1 MLMAG
6 GSALLGSVMRGME
19 SGRNLICSEQAAGE
33 VFHRI
38 GHISATGF
46 PLSLC

>member
-1 MLMAG
+1 MAG
-6 GSALLGSVMRGME
+6 GSALLGPVMCGME
-19 SGRNLICSEQAAGE
+19 PGGRLICSEQAVGE
-33 VFHRI
+33 VFPRI